1 LLQAPDVE
9 TPLGL
14 RDRAMFEVLYA
25 TGLRVSELVGLTLQQ
40 LDMVTGLIITRGK
53 GNKERMV
60 PLGEIALDWLE
71 RYFEKP
77 GPCCWPERSAMRYL
91 SPSAKL
97 A

>member
-77 GPCCWPERSAMRYL
+77 GPCCWPERNAMRYL